1 MNDNKILGN
10 IKYYNDQQYNNA
22 CKELSEKVQAI
33 KAKYSQKGDYI
44 IAESAQVKKISHIFN
59 YRIEKVKV
67 PYYKYS
73 KEVYY
78 ENVTRTS
85 TRQEVIVN
93 EGETRLEKIHYD
105 DIDTSDVNYNEVYYD
120 SHDDNTYYYQ
130 GNKYVISDEQVYVER
145 KTEPTQTVVN
155 KTDTYT
161 VPERR
166 TRLKRE
172 QCYLDEKIIIKNIK
186 PGMQYRVRTLEEE
199 FAENY
204 TMYKYCKKPDIIDD
218 YSKLKL
224 YLIGLLEFI
233 VSILSLVALV
243 VFPNINSFGLI
254 VKTKYDFLIKYIL
267 PYCGFLNNIFNVVT
281 FIILLSVLLICYI
294 ILFRLNIN
302 EKYKLDSSFDDIIGL
317 IYGGVFIVLV
327 LSAIYYVVY
336 HYLSLNDISHWSVDL
351 IGALVV
357 LIKNLSLVVIG
368 LLVVYSLFVT
378 VFNIYNIRMSSSIR
392 NKKLMNDRKKDF
404 LENKYPHLTK
414 VLEEIKS
421 YSI

>member
-93 EGETRLEKIHYD
+93 EGETRWEKISYD
-105 DIDTSDVNYNEVYYD
+105 DIDTSNVNYDDVYSSAY
-120 SHDDNTYYYQ
+120 DDNTFYH
-130 GNKYVISDEQVYVER
+130 GGDKYVISNDEIYVER
-145 KTEPTQTVVN
+145 KTQPTQTVVN

-166 TRLKRE
+166 TRLKTE
-172 QCYLDEKIIIKNIK
+172 QCYLDKKIIIKNIK

-204 TMYKYCKKPDIIDD
+204 TMYKNCKNPDIIYD

-233 VSILSLVALV
+233 VSILSLVALI

-254 VKTKYDFLIKYIL
+254 VKTEYDFLIKYII

-302 EKYKLDSSFDDIIGL
+302 EKYKRKD
-317 IYGGVFIVLV
+317 Y
-327 LSAIYYVVY
+327 
-336 HYLSLNDISHWSVDL
+336 
-351 IGALVV
+351 
-357 LIKNLSLVVIG
+357 
-368 LLVVYSLFVT
+368 
-378 VFNIYNIRMSSSIR
+378 SSISLCIDG
-392 NKKLMNDRKKDF
+392 NFSVCSIASNRKKHD
-404 LENKYPHLTK
+404 EKIRNRGRTHP
-414 VLEEIKS
+414 
-421 YSI
+421 